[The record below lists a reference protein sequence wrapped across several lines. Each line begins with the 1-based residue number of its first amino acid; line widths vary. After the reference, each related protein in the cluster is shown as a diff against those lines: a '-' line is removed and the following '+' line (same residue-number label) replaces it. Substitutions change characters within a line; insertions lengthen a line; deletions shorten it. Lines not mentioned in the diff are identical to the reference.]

1 MELRSIEERSRLAH
15 LPRPEL
21 ARYQLGRLADLFKAM
36 LPANALYAEKYA
48 DLPLPPRS
56 LEELA
61 ALPYTFK
68 EELLEPRHEGRLANN
83 QTWPLERYVRYHQ
96 TSGTRGRPLAIVD
109 SGDDWQWWLDCWQ
122 YVLDAAEIA
131 PGDRVLMAFS
141 FGPFIGFWSA
151 HDALIHRGCLVVP
164 GGGMNSAGRLDL
176 ARRAGANVLFCTPS
190 YALHLAEVALEH
202 KIDAAGLGIER
213 IVLAGEPGGSVP
225 ATRARIAALWQAE
238 VYDHAGAS
246 EVGPWGIPAARGAGL
261 YVNEADFL
269 CEFLSVETG
278 RAAAEGELAELV
290 ITTLGRVGCPVI
302 RYRTG
307 DLVRPHWRHEGAPQ
321 FVFLAGGVVGRVDDM
336 VIVRGVNIFP
346 TAIEHIVRSFPEV
359 IEYRA
364 TVSLHQ
370 GLDELSIEVED
381 RLADPARVAA
391 ELQLR
396 LGLRVEVH
404 CAALGSLP
412 RFEGKGRRFVDCR
425 AGASRAATP

>member
-1 MELRSIEERSRLAH
+1 MELRSSEERLRLAN
-15 LPRPEL
+15 LARPEL
-21 ARYQLGRLADLFKAM
+21 ARYQLQRLAELFAAM
-36 LPANALYAEKYA
+36 LPANAFYAEKYA

-61 ALPYTFK
+61 TLPYTFK

-83 QTWPLERYVRYHQ
+83 QTWPLDRYVRYHQ

-122 YVLDAAEIA
+122 YVLDAAEIVS
-131 PGDRVLMAFS
+131 GDRVLMAFS

-151 HDALIHRGCLVVP
+151 HDALIHRGCLIVP
-164 GGGMNSAGRLDL
+164 GGGMNSLGRLDL
-176 ARRAGANVLFCTPS
+176 ARRTGANVLFCTPS
-190 YALHLAEVALEH
+190 YALHLAEVAQEH
-202 KIDAAGLGIER
+202 ELDAAALGIAR

-225 ATRARIAALWQAE
+225 ATRARIAALWQAA

-246 EVGPWGIPAARGAGL
+246 EVGPWGIPESRGTGL
-261 YVNEADFL
+261 LVNEADFL
-269 CEFLSVETG
+269 CEFLSVATG

-307 DLVRPHWRHEGAPQ
+307 DLVRPHWRHEGSSK

-364 TVSLHQ
+364 TVSLCQ

-381 RLADPARVAA
+381 RLENPARVAA

-396 LGLRVEVH
+396 LGLRVEVQ

-412 RFEGKGRRFVDCR
+412 RYEGKGRRFVD
-425 AGASRAATP
+425 SRASAARAVST